1 MARGP
6 LAGAAGPGKFSKRTD
21 GLSFQST
28 EYGSGVAN
36 AATKAGAPLARTPDV
51 RPTSRSEMGM
61 APSQM
66 EPVTP
71 LYAPSQRPD
80 EPITSG
86 IPIGEGPGPE
96 ILGTKPQQPMEED
109 DINFRSSIREY
120 MPVLAYI
127 AGLPNT
133 SPETRKAIRQLR
145 DNL

>member
-6 LAGAAGPGKFSKRTD
+6 MAGVSGPGKFSKRTD
-21 GLSFQST
+21 GLSFEST
-28 EYGSGVAN
+28 EYGSGVEN
-36 AATKAGAPLARTPDV
+36 AANKAGAPLATTPDV

-86 IPIGEGPGPE
+86 IAMGEGPGPE
-96 ILGTKPQQPMEED
+96 VLGMNSGVPAESLSNILAQMLPYDTNGE
-109 DINFRSSIREY
+109 
-120 MPVLAYI
+120 I
-127 AGLPNT
+127 ATLYEQAVSRGL
-133 SPETRKAIRQLR
+133 
-145 DNL
+145 